1 MAQQESTHKRYRP
14 VQMLHAATGS
24 RALSVEGRS
33 PLPCVR
39 SVPGTDR
46 VGETEGGHLVRR
58 HDGPA
63 TLSSGCKKAGRL
75 DSWRTSREGL
85 LVPFH
90 PVRGQRAR
98 HRQGGGA
105 GGEPSSV
112 AARRASIAKQRL
124 QEGGAHRLVQDRQG
138 LHTHTHSHRA
148 WAAGEAPTGSGRRGG
163 AIFCG
168 GTTGQHR

>member
-1 MAQQESTHKRYRP
+1 MAQQASTHKRYRP

-46 VGETEGGHLVRR
+46 VGETEGGHLLRR

-75 DSWRTSREGL
+75 DSCRTSREGL

-90 PVRGQRAR
+90 TVHGQRAR
-98 HRQGGGA
+98 HRQGEGG
-105 GGEPSSV
+105 GGGPSSV

-124 QEGGAHRLVQDRQG
+124 QEGGAHQLVQDRQG
-138 LHTHTHSHRA
+138 RHTPTHTVRGQRARHRQ
-148 WAAGEAPTGSGRRGG
+148 GGRGG
-163 AIFCG
+163 GWSSSVAA
-168 GTTGQHR
+168 